1 MSEQQA
7 NDPQARADQASAGED
22 VAANGEGSAGE
33 HAAQASSAR
42 ISTEQLENER
52 AHGDGNLFPDA
63 GSLFE
68 PEPVDTPEQL
78 EAEVEE
84 AEAHDTRFATGPDES
99 GVAESNFG
107 QNTAE

>member
-22 VAANGEGSAGE
+22 VAANGEGTGGQSAG
-33 HAAQASSAR
+33 QASAER
-42 ISTEQLENER
+42 ISAEQLDNER
-52 AHGDGNLFPDA
+52 ANGDGNLFPSA

-68 PEPVDTPEQL
+68 PERVDTPDEL

-84 AEAHDTRFATGPDES
+84 AETHDKRFATGPDEW
-99 GVAESNFG
+99 GVSESNFG
-107 QNTAE
+107 QNTTE

>member
-1 MSEQQA
+1 MSEQHA

-22 VAANGEGSAGE
+22 AAANGEGSGGE
-33 HAAQASSAR
+33 RAAASTAER
-42 ISTEQLENER
+42 ISAEQLENER
-52 AHGDGNLFPDA
+52 SHGDGKLFPDA

-68 PEPVDTPEQL
+68 PEKVDTPDEL

-84 AEAHDTRFATGPDES
+84 AEQHDTRFADGPDEW

-107 QNTAE
+107 QNTSE

>member
-22 VAANGEGSAGE
+22 VAANGEGSGAE
-33 HAAQASSAR
+33 TASEASASR
-42 ISTEQLENER
+42 ISSEQLANER
-52 AHGDGNLFPDA
+52 ANGDGNLFPDA

-68 PEPVDTPEQL
+68 PEHADTPDEL

-84 AEAHDTRFATGPDES
+84 AEKHDKRFATGPEEW

-107 QNTAE
+107 QNTTE

>member
-7 NDPQARADQASAGED
+7 NDPRARADQASAGED
-22 VAANGEGSAGE
+22 VAANGEGSGGESAGHE
-33 HAAQASSAR
+33 SAAR
-42 ISTEQLENER
+42 ISTEQLANER
-52 AHGDGNLFPDA
+52 ANGDGHLFPDA

-68 PEPVDTPEQL
+68 PEPVDTPQEL

-84 AEAHDTRFATGPDES
+84 AEKHDKRVASGPDEW

-107 QNTAE
+107 QNTSE